1 MCSEERVN
9 GLKKDLERAMR
20 NEDDMNSGKT
30 RELLLQL
37 KCLNMQ
43 LAVLEK
49 TRVGMTIN
57 NLRKSTSDKQIS
69 QLCKDLIKSWK
80 KLLSEEA
87 TAASSNSS
95 AGAAS
100 TDSTDGPPP
109 AKKEKSS
116 AASSSKESSRE
127 STPSRDPNS
136 LSQGTKNGGDE
147 VQSED
152 SLLGGDGGMRVA
164 SSQPTKNAV
173 REKCRELICK
183 ALREN
188 TADELVIFTDLEE
201 LSALIEDNIFLIFGD
216 TGIKYKDR
224 VRSKVFNLK
233 DKKNPELKTR
243 VIKGEISPEQ
253 LATMTPEQMA
263 SSEMKELRQKLTKE
277 AINDHQMA
285 VVEGTK
291 TALIQCGKC
300 KKSNCTYSQ
309 MQTRSADEPMTTFVF
324 CNECGNRWKFC

>member
-20 NEDDMNSGKT
+20 NEDEMNSGKT

-37 KCLNMQ
+37 KCLSMQ
-43 LAVLEK
+43 LDVLEK

-80 KLLSEEA
+80 KLLSAEESGGGHNKEGA
-87 TAASSNSS
+87 TE
-95 AGAAS
+95 
-100 TDSTDGPPP
+100 DGPPP
-109 AKKEKSS
+109 AKREKTSGPN
-116 AASSSKESSRE
+116 SKESSRE

-136 LSQGTKNGGDE
+136 QASKE
-147 VQSED
+147 
-152 SLLGGDGGMRVA
+152 DGGSDDGSGGVRVA

-183 ALREN
+183 ALRDN
-188 TADELVIFTDLEE
+188 TPDELVIFTDLEE
-201 LSALIEDNIFLIFGD
+201 LSALIEDNIFIIFGD
-216 TGIKYKDR
+216 SGTKYKDKI
-224 VRSKVFNLK
+224 RSKVFNLK

-263 SSEMKELRQKLTKE
+263 SSEMKELRQKLSKE
-277 AINDHQMA
+277 AINESQMA

-291 TALIQCGKC
+291 TSLIQCGKC
-300 KKSNCTYSQ
+300 KKNNCTYSQ